1 MLDKII
7 GSVLSNALGGAS
19 QGQNSSVISDVL
31 GSLLK
36 SQGGMEG
43 IFNQLQKGGL
53 GELLESWIG
62 TGNNQPM
69 GSEQVTEVFGEETIS
84 DVARQA
90 GVDSSQAQDILSQV
104 LPNLIDMLTPNGRE
118 GGVSTDVLSRAAQ
131 QAQQDNGFGLDDLI
145 GGALGGLFGAEQE
158 QNSASQNST
167 QGSINDLFDRILN
180 TQTETGQTPEAS
192 NNSELAKDI
201 GSVLNNF
208 FK

>member
-1 MLDKII
+1 
-7 GSVLSNALGGAS
+7 
-19 QGQNSSVISDVL
+19 
-31 GSLLK
+31 
-36 SQGGMEG
+36 
-43 IFNQLQKGGL
+43 
-53 GELLESWIG
+53 
-62 TGNNQPM
+62 
-69 GSEQVTEVFGEETIS
+69 
-84 DVARQA
+84 
-90 GVDSSQAQDILSQV
+90 
-104 LPNLIDMLTPNGRE
+104 MLTPNGRE

-180 TQTETGQTPEAS
+180 TQTETGQTAEAS